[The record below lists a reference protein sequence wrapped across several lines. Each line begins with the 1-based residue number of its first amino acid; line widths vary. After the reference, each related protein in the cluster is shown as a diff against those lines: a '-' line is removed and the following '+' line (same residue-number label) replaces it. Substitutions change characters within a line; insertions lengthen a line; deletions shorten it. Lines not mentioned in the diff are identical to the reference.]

1 MAPTPS
7 TEDKVTDISEI
18 IGIYGTW
25 QRRFFIWVLLGG
37 ILSCWLSLVTPF
49 LAPEIDFW
57 CQRPQTVLDNMS
69 VEEWKVLAIPTQIN
83 LLTEE
88 KEYSKCTMY
97 ETKINGTNEK
107 DVFINVNKTVACEK
121 FEFDHSIY
129 SSTLLEEW
137 NLVCEDNWLISLSQ
151 SAYMAGFLVAVLVLG
166 QASDRLGRLPV
177 MLLCFAFMIIA
188 GLLGVFA
195 PTFTVFIIARFFIG
209 LGNSGL
215 FTTAFIYVMESV
227 GPNHRIWLGVGGSFG
242 FSFGCIILPW
252 IAWLIRD
259 WFLIQLAITL
269 PTIALGYIWWWI
281 PESPRWLISQGKM
294 EKAEEVTRK
303 IMKINRKECADV
315 QAALQNIRKISQMED
330 KGDEKLH
337 VNVFDLLRKPSL
349 RKITLYLFFIW
360 IVTAFVFYG
369 ITLNTNELSGD
380 PFINFFISGVVE
392 IPACIMAMFSLR
404 YYGRKTPLLSSL
416 VSGGVV
422 CFLAIIVPADIQWLK
437 TTFLM
442 LGKLS
447 ITGTFAIIYVYTAE
461 IFPTVVRNVGLGCCS
476 TVARIGSITSP
487 FVKELSRA
495 THPNVPF
502 GLYGTVLV
510 ISGLLVLLLPETHKR
525 TLMDTLEQGEH
536 FHRPISQNKGQEQRH
551 VSTGGFPFLE
561 ELTSETKLKI
571 LNSPPYSQHQVA

>member
-166 QASDRLGRLPV
+166 QASDR
-177 MLLCFAFMIIA
+177 
-188 GLLGVFA
+188 
-195 PTFTVFIIARFFIG
+195 
-209 LGNSGL
+209 
-215 FTTAFIYVMESV
+215 
-227 GPNHRIWLGVGGSFG
+227 
-242 FSFGCIILPW
+242 
-252 IAWLIRD
+252 
-259 WFLIQLAITL
+259 
-269 PTIALGYIWWWI
+269 WI

-536 FHRPISQNKGQEQRH
+536 FHR
-551 VSTGGFPFLE
+551 
-561 ELTSETKLKI
+561 
-571 LNSPPYSQHQVA
+571 